1 MLTRQSLFLDLRASY
16 DAHCVFEPIGAGRV
30 TVLMMSQLN
39 NNLNVMRWQ
48 QGEGL
53 LIRSGNS
60 PEPFD
65 PAVTTIPDNL
75 CVAFPADAVR
85 SLTLSIA
92 PEEVKHLR
100 RALPFMLEESML
112 EDVANL
118 HFAALRVDDDVHTVA
133 VVGRATIAGWS
144 EELPDSLQ
152 NVPWV
157 SEALCLPW
165 SPGQCTV
172 VFEEQQAVVRWGQA
186 EGGRIEHALLPHL
199 MESIGLHE
207 QTLIVY
213 TVDQAL
219 AQAMIPPPLHGAIQW
234 RQGGFSEALLLSDP
248 HPPGPDLRQGEF
260 APRLPLARWWAV
272 WQRVALA
279 LVVACV
285 LKTGFSVADYQMLK
299 AEDLQLRQAIQ
310 TSYRRVNPRG
320 AVVDVEKQLNRQLG
334 EFGANT
340 QRSAFTPIIVA
351 LLTAIQQ
358 VDGIQL
364 TALNYSGKGD
374 LRLSLSAPDF
384 ESVEQV
390 REQLKA
396 QSFSAQLEN
405 SNARGSGVAAR
416 LRVQIP

>member
-1 MLTRQSLFLDLRASY
+1 
-16 DAHCVFEPIGAGRV
+16 
-30 TVLMMSQLN
+30 MMSQVN

-53 LIRSGNS
+53 LIRSGHA
-60 PEPFD
+60 PERFD
-65 PAVTTIPDNL
+65 PAIAILPDNL

-92 PEEVKHLR
+92 PEELKHLQ
-100 RALPFMLEESML
+100 RALPFMLEESLL
-112 EDVANL
+112 EDVAQL
-118 HFAALRVDDDVHTVA
+118 HFAALRVEDDVHGIA
-133 VVGRATIAGWS
+133 VVGRETLIGWS

-165 SPGQCTV
+165 SLGQCTV
-172 VFEEQQAVVRWGQA
+172 VFEDRYAVVRWGRA
-186 EGGRIEHALLPHL
+186 EGGRIEHALLPTL
-199 MESIGLHE
+199 MESLGLEE

-213 TVDQAL
+213 TADQAL
-219 AQAMIPPPLHGAIQW
+219 AQATIPIQLQSAIQW
-234 RQGGFSEALLLSDP
+234 RKGGFSEALLLADA

-260 APRLPLARWWAV
+260 APRLPFARWWAT

-279 LVVACV
+279 LMVACI

-299 AEDLQLRQAIQ
+299 AENLQLRQAIQ
-310 TSYRRVNPRG
+310 ASYRRVNPRG

-334 EFGANT
+334 EFGADT
-340 QRSAFTPIIVA
+340 QRSAFTPIIVS
-351 LLTAIQQ
+351 LLTAIKK

-390 REQLKA
+390 REQLKS
-396 QSFSAQLEN
+396 QSLSAQLEN
-405 SNARGSGVAAR
+405 SNARSDGVVAR
-416 LRVQIP
+416 LRVQLP

>member
-1 MLTRQSLFLDLRASY
+1 
-16 DAHCVFEPIGAGRV
+16 
-30 TVLMMSQLN
+30 MSQLN
-39 NNLNVMRWQ
+39 NNLTVMRWQ
-48 QGEGL
+48 QGEGR
-53 LIRSGNS
+53 LIRCGNP
-60 PEPFD
+60 PERFD
-65 PAVTTIPDNL
+65 PTIATVPENL

-92 PEEVKHLR
+92 PEEVKHLQ

-112 EDVANL
+112 EDVAQL
-118 HFAALRVDDDVHTVA
+118 HFAAARIDDDLHS
-133 VVGRATIAGWS
+133 VVVVDRSKMANWS

-165 SPGQCTV
+165 SPEQCTV
-172 VFEEQQAVVRWGQA
+172 IFEAQYAVLRWGLA
-186 EGGRIEHALLPHL
+186 EGGRIEHSLLADL
-199 MESIGLHE
+199 MESIGLQE

-213 TVDQAL
+213 AADQAL
-219 AQAMIPPPLHGAIQW
+219 AQAAIPEQLHGAIQW
-234 RQGGFSEALLLSDP
+234 RKGGFSEALLLADP
-248 HPPGPDLRQGEF
+248 HPPVPDLRQGEF

-279 LVVACV
+279 LAVACI
-285 LKTGFSVADYQMLK
+285 LKIGFSVADYQMLK

-334 EFGANT
+334 EFGAGT
-340 QRSAFTPIIVA
+340 QRSAFTPTMVA
-351 LLTAIQQ
+351 LLTAIQK
-358 VDGIQL
+358 VEGIKL

-374 LRLSLSAPDF
+374 LRLSLSAPNF

-390 REQLKA
+390 REQLKV
-396 QSFSAQLEN
+396 QSFTVQLEN
-405 SNARGSGVAAR
+405 SNARSEGVVAR

>member
-1 MLTRQSLFLDLRASY
+1 
-16 DAHCVFEPIGAGRV
+16 
-30 TVLMMSQLN
+30 MMSQLN

-53 LIRSGNS
+53 LIRSGHA
-60 PEPFD
+60 PERFD
-65 PAVTTIPDNL
+65 PAVAAIPDNL

-85 SLTLSIA
+85 SLTISIA
-92 PEEVKHLR
+92 PEEIKHLQ
-100 RALPFMLEESML
+100 RALPFMLEESLL
-112 EDVANL
+112 EDVEQL
-118 HFAALRVDDDVHTVA
+118 HFAALRLDDDVHGIA
-133 VVGRATIAGWS
+133 VVARATITGWS

-165 SPGQCTV
+165 SPEQCTV
-172 VFEEQQAVVRWGQA
+172 VFEEQHAVVRWGQA
-186 EGGRIEHALLPHL
+186 EGGRIEHALLPAL
-199 MESIGLHE
+199 MEGIALEE

-213 TVDQAL
+213 TADQPL
-219 AQAMIPPPLHGAIQW
+219 AQATIPTQLYGAIQW
-234 RQGGFSEALLLSDP
+234 RQGGFPEALLLADS
-248 HPPGPDLRQGEF
+248 HLPGPDLRQGEF
-260 APRLPLARWWAV
+260 APRLPLARWWAI

-279 LVVACV
+279 LMAACV

-320 AVVDVEKQLNRQLG
+320 AVVDVEKQLDRQLG
-334 EFGANT
+334 EFGAGT
-340 QRSAFTPIIVA
+340 QGSAFTPIIVS
-351 LLTAIQQ
+351 LLTAIQK

-390 REQLKA
+390 REQLKSE
-396 QSFSAQLEN
+396 SFSAQLEN
-405 SNARGSGVAAR
+405 SNARSDGVVAR
-416 LRVQIP
+416 LRVQSP

>member
-1 MLTRQSLFLDLRASY
+1 
-16 DAHCVFEPIGAGRV
+16 
-30 TVLMMSQLN
+30 MMSQVN

-53 LIRSGNS
+53 LIRSGHA
-60 PEPFD
+60 PQRFD
-65 PAVTTIPDNL
+65 PAVATLPDNL

-85 SLTLSIA
+85 SLTLSVA
-92 PEEVKHLR
+92 PEEVKHLQ
-100 RALPFMLEESML
+100 RALPFMLEESLL
-112 EDVANL
+112 EDVAQL
-118 HFAALRVDDDVHTVA
+118 HFAALRVDDDVHSIA

-144 EELPDSLQ
+144 EELPESLQ

-172 VFEEQQAVVRWGQA
+172 VFEEQHAVMRWGPA
-186 EGGRIEHALLPHL
+186 EGGRIEHALLPDL
-199 MESIGLHE
+199 MASIGLHE

-213 TVDQAL
+213 SADQAL
-219 AQAMIPPPLHGAIQW
+219 AQATIPAPRQDAIQW
-234 RQGGFSEALLLSDP
+234 RKGGFSEALLLADS

-279 LVVACV
+279 LIVACI
-285 LKTGFSVADYQMLK
+285 LKTGLSVADYQMLK
-299 AEDLQLRQAIQ
+299 AEDLELRQAIQ

-340 QRSAFTPIIVA
+340 QRRAFTPIIVG

-374 LRLSLSAPDF
+374 LRLSLSAPNF

-405 SNARGSGVAAR
+405 SNARSDGVVAR
-416 LRVQIP
+416 LRVKTP

>member
-1 MLTRQSLFLDLRASY
+1 
-16 DAHCVFEPIGAGRV
+16 
-30 TVLMMSQLN
+30 
-39 NNLNVMRWQ
+39 
-48 QGEGL
+48 
-53 LIRSGNS
+53 
-60 PEPFD
+60 
-65 PAVTTIPDNL
+65 
-75 CVAFPADAVR
+75 
-85 SLTLSIA
+85 
-92 PEEVKHLR
+92 
-100 RALPFMLEESML
+100 
-112 EDVANL
+112 
-118 HFAALRVDDDVHTVA
+118 
-133 VVGRATIAGWS
+133 
-144 EELPDSLQ
+144 
-152 NVPWV
+152 
-157 SEALCLPW
+157 
-165 SPGQCTV
+165 
-172 VFEEQQAVVRWGQA
+172 
-186 EGGRIEHALLPHL
+186 

-340 QRSAFTPIIVA
+340 QRNAFTPIIVA

>member
-1 MLTRQSLFLDLRASY
+1 
-16 DAHCVFEPIGAGRV
+16 
-30 TVLMMSQLN
+30 MMSQLN

-53 LIRSGNS
+53 LIRSGNA
-60 PEPFD
+60 PERFD
-65 PAVTTIPDNL
+65 PAVATIPDNL

-92 PEEVKHLR
+92 PEEIKHLQ
-100 RALPFMLEESML
+100 RALPFMLEESVL

-118 HFAALRVDDDVHTVA
+118 HFAASRVDDDVHSIA
-133 VVGRATIAGWS
+133 VVARAEIAAWS
-144 EELPDSLQ
+144 QELPDSLQ

-165 SPGQCTV
+165 SPGECTV
-172 VFEEQQAVVRWGQA
+172 VFETQHAVVRWGQA
-186 EGGRIEHALLPHL
+186 EGGRIEYALLPDL
-199 MESIGLHE
+199 MESIGLQE
-207 QTLIVY
+207 QTLVVY
-213 TVDQAL
+213 TVDQAV
-219 AQAMIPPPLHGAIQW
+219 AQAMIPSQLHGAIQW
-234 RQGGFSEALLLSDP
+234 RKGGFSEALLLADP

-272 WQRVALA
+272 WQRVALT
-279 LVVACV
+279 LVVACI
-285 LKTGFSVADYQMLK
+285 LKTGFSVADYQTLK

-320 AVVDVEKQLNRQLG
+320 AVVDVEKQLNRQLA
-334 EFGANT
+334 EFGASA
-340 QRSAFTPIIVA
+340 QRSAFTPIIVG
-351 LLTAIQQ
+351 LLTAIQE

-405 SNARGSGVAAR
+405 SNARSDGVVAR

>member
-1 MLTRQSLFLDLRASY
+1 
-16 DAHCVFEPIGAGRV
+16 
-30 TVLMMSQLN
+30 MSQLN

-53 LIRSGNS
+53 LIRSGS
-60 PEPFD
+60 PPERFD
-65 PAVTTIPDNL
+65 PAVATIPDNL

-92 PEEVKHLR
+92 PEEVKHLQ

-112 EDVANL
+112 EDVAHL
-118 HFAALRVDDDVHTVA
+118 HFAAERIADKAHSIA
-133 VVGRATIAGWS
+133 VVGRSTIADWS
-144 EELPDSLQ
+144 EKLPDSLH

-165 SPGQCTV
+165 SPEQCTL
-172 VFEEQQAVVRWGQA
+172 VFEQQHAVVRWGRA
-186 EGGRIEHALLPHL
+186 EGCRIEHGLLPDL
-199 MESIGLHE
+199 MESIGLQD

-213 TVDQAL
+213 TADQAL
-219 AQAMIPPPLHGAIQW
+219 AQGAIPEGLHGAIQW
-234 RQGGFSEALLLSDP
+234 RHGGFSEALLLADS
-248 HPPGPDLRQGEF
+248 HVTGPDLRQGEF
-260 APRLPLARWWAV
+260 APRLPLARWWSA

-279 LVVACV
+279 LAVACI
-285 LKTGFSVADYQMLK
+285 LKMGFSVADYQMLK
-299 AEDLQLRQAIQ
+299 AEDLQLRKAIQ

-334 EFGANT
+334 EFGAGT

-351 LLTAIQQ
+351 LVTAIQK
-358 VDGIQL
+358 VDGIKL
-364 TALNYSGKGD
+364 TALNYSGKGNV
-374 LRLSLSAPDF
+374 RLSLTAPDF

-390 REQLKA
+390 REQLKG
-396 QSFSAQLEN
+396 QSFTAQLEN
-405 SNARGSGVAAR
+405 SNARSDGVVAR